1 MKLAIAAVL
10 IAGLIVSTCA
20 HAQRRAIPTD
30 WWLVDQTLDA
40 RTLEVK
46 SEKRLQEFVKWDE
59 CIRAQAGRMSKVT
72 GGVAHIFL
80 CRHYEGE
87 VST

>member
-10 IAGLIVSTCA
+10 IAGVIVSTCA

-30 WWLVDQTLDA
+30 WWLVEQTLDA
-40 RTLEVK
+40 KTLEVK

-59 CIRAQAGRMSKVT
+59 CIKAQAGRFSKVT
-72 GGVAHIFL
+72 TGAVHLFL